1 MIISLIFSIIKD
13 NFKYLLFAI
22 AVLVCVFGGSKLIRD
37 YYLETERNMNDGKT
51 VTISLLERENQNLKE
66 RKEEIDKNF
75 KIDDREIV
83 SNIEEKEVIRKKV
96 SDTKLNL
103 KEKVNKINEQ
113 YKDVSKIEDN
123 ETRVKMDNQRIRE
136 ISTVRINSLWDTYCA
151 ATDDQTQCKEINNA

>member
-1 MIISLIFSIIKD
+1 MIINLIFSLIKD
-13 NFKYLLFAI
+13 NIKYLLFAI
-22 AVLVCVFGGSKLIRD
+22 AILVCVFGGSKLIRD
-37 YYLETERNMNDGKT
+37 YYLETEKKMNDGKT

-66 RKEEIDKNF
+66 RNEEIDKNF

-96 SDTKLNL
+96 SYTKLNL

-123 ETRVKMDNQRIRE
+123 ETRVKLDNQRIRE
-136 ISTVRINSLWDTYCA
+136 ISTVRINSLWDTYCT
-151 ATDDQTQCKEINNA
+151 ATDDQ